1 MQPRIS
7 MFDDWVDYFNE
18 WQKAIG
24 LDPRIA
30 EGYLFEAKYGELSSP
45 EIQFGDYKGRKR
57 WERIT
62 EVPDQRIRDALQ
74 HLIVYQGDTEFASV
88 EQQRKLLTTAPSEY
102 DLGCLT
108 RVMREEMRH
117 GFQMCHVLV
126 TQFGR
131 SGRIDAQKQLE
142 RRSWQNTRLLGSF
155 NVDVDDWLDFYT
167 YTEFVDRDGKFQLK
181 MLTFSG
187 FAPLAR
193 SMGPMLREEAF
204 HLGTGHNGLKRVVK
218 AGVVPIETLQR
229 YFNKWVPTAYDLFGV
244 DNSSSAHWAYV
255 WGLKGRFDEDTNGAE
270 ADRETL
276 NDHARNLYKED
287 VDRHIA
293 ALNAMLPADGPKLAA
308 PDMRF
313 NRAIGEHAGGR
324 YSVTG
329 DPIDPARYAAYLASV
344 TPTTDDR
351 RTLQAIFAR
360 PDWVAPPMAH
370 HGPGGHTETAGG

>member
-1 MQPRIS
+1 MQRIS
-7 MFDDWVDYFNE
+7 TFDDWVDYFDE
-18 WQKAIG
+18 WQGAIG
-24 LDPRIA
+24 LDPRIS
-30 EGYLFEAKYGELSSP
+30 EGYSFEAKYGDLSSP
-45 EIQFGDYKGRKR
+45 EILFGDYKGQKR
-57 WERIT
+57 WERVT
-62 EVPDQRIRDALQ
+62 DVPDQRIRDALQ

-88 EQQRKLLTTAPSEY
+88 EQQRNLIGSAPSEY
-102 DLGCLT
+102 DLGCLA

-117 GFQMCHVLV
+117 GFQMCHLLV

-131 SGRIDAQKQLE
+131 SGKIEAQKQLE
-142 RRSWQNTRLLGSF
+142 RRSWKNTRLLGSF

-218 AGVVPIETLQR
+218 AGVVPVETLQR

-255 WGLKGRFDEDTNGAE
+255 WGLKGRFDEDTNPDA

-276 NDHARNLYKED
+276 NDYARNLYKED

-293 ALNAMLPADGPKLAA
+293 SLNALLPADGPRLFA

-313 NRAIGEHAGGR
+313 NRAIGDHAGAR
-324 YSVTG
+324 HSVTG
-329 DPIDPARYAAYLASV
+329 EQVEASRYPAYLASV
-344 TPTTDDR
+344 MPTAEDR
-351 RTLQAIFAR
+351 RLLATIFAGS
-360 PDWVAPPMAH
+360 DWVAPPMAH
-370 HGPGGHTETAGG
+370 HLPGSGTAAS